1 MLAQQRIL
9 TTSFSQYYRRV
20 ASSRDARYLSLLPS
34 SATATLPHISS
45 LTIRSSFLANG
56 ASWRRIPGDDV
67 SVTHTSPVDGSDNI
81 VDASSLANRS
91 VASNASAA
99 GTSRTV
105 RRTTP
110 SLSSRRSS
118 RRA

>member
-1 MLAQQRIL
+1 M
-9 TTSFSQYYRRV
+9 TMTSFSHHSWYRRV
-20 ASSRDARYLSLLPS
+20 ASPPDTRYLSLLPS
-34 SATATLPHISS
+34 SATATLPNISS
-45 LTIRSSFLANG
+45 QTIRSSFLANG

-67 SVTHTSPVDGSDNI
+67 SVTDTSPVDGSDNI
-81 VDASSLANRS
+81 VDASSIANRS